1 MSQTEEDKFTVT
13 AGIRKKTQAVCEDDL
28 PYVYCP
34 VNEARADDDWWGRDR
49 KRAGERLSCQ
59 CQSRRSDP
67 HGQVRTSVP
76 EESAASVTGAPLLG
90 NHQTHLFSRYFYYYK

>member
-1 MSQTEEDKFTVT
+1 MSS
-13 AGIRKKTQAVCEDDL
+13 VCLL
-28 PYVYCP
+28 PRSRD

-49 KRAGERLSCQ
+49 KRAGERLS

-90 NHQTHLFSRYFYYYK
+90 NHHTTLFSHYFNNNIIIISYVIVLWLKRYSISL